1 MTRFQRLSALLD
13 RLRSTTGMTVLELAE
28 ELGSDRRTIQR
39 DLRYLTSC
47 GHPVGRTRNKHRRY
61 FLHCQGQPVEIRP
74 FWWCFE
80 ADFLPELGRALLERR
95 RLRILYRGDHTL
107 RLEWLEVEP
116 HQLFFEKIWQLRA
129 YHPGERVFQV
139 HLLER
144 IRDWEVLEASFS
156 PQESSLWHDWDRQ
169 GGEAIEVDCQ
179 VSQSLALR
187 LRDQPV
193 HPSQR
198 LDGNRLAL
206 RVSYVEG
213 LLDWMLAQ
221 NYCRVLEPE
230 WLRLRF
236 AERVALLQT

>member
-1 MTRFQRLSALLD
+1 MTRFQRLSALLE
-13 RLRSTTGMTVLELAE
+13 RLRLSTGMTVLELAE

-61 FLHCQGQPVEIRP
+61 FLHSQPQPAESRP
-74 FWWCFE
+74 FLWCLG

-107 RLEWLEVEP
+107 RVEWLEVEP
-116 HQLFFEKIWQLRA
+116 RQLFFENHWQLRA
-129 YHPGERVFQV
+129 FHPGERAFQIY
-139 HLLER
+139 LLER
-144 IRDWEVLEASFS
+144 IREWEVLEESF
-156 PQESSLWHDWDRQ
+156 PDQESIVWHAWDRQ
-169 GGEAIEVDCQ
+169 GGEAVEVDCQ

-187 LRDQPV
+187 LREQPV
-193 HPSQR
+193 HSSQQ
-198 LDGNRLAL
+198 LQGNRLGL
-206 RVSYVEG
+206 KVSHVES

-236 AERVALLQT
+236 LERVALLQT